1 MMFDDWMLRQIVYQ
15 EIQDHAAEEDSHPQ
29 RDGERTTQPPSFL
42 NETASVDTEVLTGDA
57 RQTPE
62 K

>member
-29 RDGERTTQPPSFL
+29 RDEEPMTQPPSFL